1 MLIMLL
7 TMAMIVKMIWEN
19 RLVGL
24 VVRKRL
30 METVK
35 MIVNNKR

>member
-1 MLIMLL
+1 MLL
-7 TMAMIVKMIWEN
+7 TMAMIIKMLWEN